1 MYSRLMSSITNH
13 NYVGG
18 SKSSY
23 TIAISPIFWDEKII
37 SLVESKGHHVKSGGI
52 THGGMTLLSKVIW
65 EGYCIND
72 FNFV

>member
-1 MYSRLMSSITNH
+1 MSYII
-13 NYVGG
+13 V
-18 SKSSY
+18 
-23 TIAISPIFWDEKII
+23 IRPIFWDEKLI
-37 SLVESKGHHVKSGGI
+37 LFLESKGHHVKSGGI